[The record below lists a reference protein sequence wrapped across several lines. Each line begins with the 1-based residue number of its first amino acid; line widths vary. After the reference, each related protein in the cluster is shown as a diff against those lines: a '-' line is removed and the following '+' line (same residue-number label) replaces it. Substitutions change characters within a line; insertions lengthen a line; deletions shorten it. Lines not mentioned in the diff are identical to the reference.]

1 MRHQRQCGGHL
12 DVKAV
17 NLDVADISG
26 DGEMERWREYQ
37 DGAVSHGLVTASDNV
52 VLVFSGHMYVRQYS
66 RDEKIGKKD
75 FYDKFNDM
83 ASIDTSATLQLF

>member
-1 MRHQRQCGGHL
+1 MCHQRLCGGHL

-26 DGEMERWREYQ
+26 DGEYQ

-52 VLVFSGHMYVRQYS
+52 VLVFSGHIYVR
-66 RDEKIGKKD
+66 
-75 FYDKFNDM
+75 
-83 ASIDTSATLQLF
+83 

>member
-1 MRHQRQCGGHL
+1 MCHQRQCGGHL

-26 DGEMERWREYQ
+26 DGETEREYQ

-52 VLVFSGHMYVRQYS
+52 VLVFSGHIHVRQYS
-66 RDEKIGKKD
+66 RAEKKGKKD
-75 FYDKFNDM
+75 F
-83 ASIDTSATLQLF
+83 L

>member
-26 DGEMERWREYQ
+26 DGEREYQ

>member
-1 MRHQRQCGGHL
+1 MCHQRQCGGHL

-26 DGEMERWREYQ
+26 DGETETEREYQ

-52 VLVFSGHMYVRQYS
+52 VLVFSGHM
-66 RDEKIGKKD
+66 I
-75 FYDKFNDM
+75 
-83 ASIDTSATLQLF
+83 